1 MTHAARAPEPGTTT
15 DGLPPRERKLAMFA
29 IALALMM
36 AVLDGAIVNVALPVM
51 ARELGA
57 SPRAAVFVVN
67 GFQIAVT
74 ICLLPFAALGDIL
87 GYRRVYL
94 AGLVLFTAAS
104 LACALAPSLDW
115 LVVARIL
122 QGIGGAGIMSVNI
135 ALVRFIY
142 PNNLIGRGVSNT
154 ALVVALSSA
163 AGPTAAAG
171 ILTVAD
177 WPWLF
182 LVNVPIGIVAFVA
195 AVRTLPVTP
204 RSGARFDVL
213 SAVLNALTFGL
224 LIIGI
229 DGLGHPEGRPTA
241 LAEIAAAVIIG
252 AVFVR
257 HQLTLAAPLL
267 PVDLLRIPIFALSM
281 ATSIV
286 SFCAQMMAYVA
297 LPFYLHGA
305 MRLSEAQTGLLITA
319 WPIAIAIVAPISGR
333 LADRYAPGLLGGV
346 GLTLMA
352 VGLSAIAVLP
362 PEPLAIVAPLTLC
375 GIGFGLFQP
384 PNNKAIL
391 TSAPRSRSGG
401 AGGMQ
406 ATARL
411 VGQSL
416 GAAIVAVIFGFGERS
431 GSGADPSG
439 AVSLVLWCA
448 AGLSAA
454 GAIASALRLR
464 RRSDA

>member
-1 MTHAARAPEPGTTT
+1 MTDAARAPEPGQIK
-15 DGLPPRERKLAMFA
+15 DGLPARERGLAMLA

-36 AVLDGAIVNVALPVM
+36 AVLDGAIVNVALPAM
-51 ARELGA
+51 ARELGV
-57 SPRAAVFVVN
+57 SPRAAVFVVS

-74 ICLLPFAALGDIL
+74 VCLLPFAALGDIL

-94 AGLVLFTAAS
+94 AGLALFTAAS
-104 LACALAPSLDW
+104 LACALSPTLDW
-115 LVVARIL
+115 LIVSRIL

-163 AGPTAAAG
+163 AGPTAAAA
-171 ILTVAD
+171 ILTVAG

-182 LVNVPIGIVAFVA
+182 LVNVPIGIVAFA
-195 AVRTLPVTP
+195 AAIRTLPATP
-204 RSGARFDVL
+204 RSGARFDGL
-213 SAVLNALTFGL
+213 SAILNALTFGL

-241 LAEIAAAVIIG
+241 IAEIAAALVLG

-267 PVDLLRIPIFALSM
+267 PVDLLRIPVFALSM

-297 LPFYLHGA
+297 LPFYLHEA
-305 MRLSEAQTGLLITA
+305 MRLSEAQTGLLMTA
-319 WPIAIAIVAPISGR
+319 WPIAIAVVAPISGR
-333 LADRYAPGLLGGV
+333 LADRYAPGLLGGI
-346 GLTLMA
+346 GLSLMA
-352 VGLSAIAVLP
+352 MGLAAMAALP
-362 PEPLAIVAPLTLC
+362 PTPVAIIGPLTLC

-416 GAAIVAVIFGFGERS
+416 GSAVVAVIFGFGERS
-431 GSGADPSG
+431 GDAAGPSG
-439 AVSLVLWCA
+439 AVPLVLWCA
-448 AGLSAA
+448 AGLSTA